1 MRLQQ
6 LDLVRYGKFT
16 GRSLDFGAARP
27 GEPDFHLIYGPNEAG
42 KSTLFSGFLDLL
54 FGIERVSPY
63 GFLHPYPTMRIGGVV
78 EAGGKRHHAY
88 RIKRNANSLVG
99 PDEQPLPDNLFSAAL
114 GSIDRDTYRMMF
126 SLDDDSIEEGG
137 EAILKSEGELG
148 SLLFSASS
156 GLPDSGAVLANL
168 RAEADAFFRPQA
180 RKHRL
185 AELKAEL
192 DALKFER
199 KAVDVNAREYADL
212 RKTLAKARER
222 HDVAARQRAELRV
235 RRDRLRVELEALPL
249 LARLR
254 HARERLAE
262 TQALPVPPQDW
273 WNDLPALRRQEVE
286 IATRLRQLDEELA
299 QRRAELEG
307 LPRDD
312 EALALAG
319 RFEALRDS
327 ALDARYQT
335 AARDM
340 PSRLDELART
350 SAEIRAC
357 LIRLGEADNPD
368 PVSLVLPTTR
378 AARLQELIRQH
389 AGLSEKLAS
398 AREELDSARRN
409 RAQSERELD
418 RLKGG
423 VADTGILME
432 RLHVLRQND
441 CLLRQQ
447 AATREIDR
455 LEAALADAMD
465 RLRPF
470 AGDADELARLPAPAA
485 GVVAMWRAEDAG
497 LSERR
502 LRLDDRIG
510 DERERQAGDE
520 ARLAAMASHGAA
532 VDDATAGA
540 LRRRRD
546 FAWQLHRSSLDEE
559 TAGAFEATM
568 RDDDAA
574 VALRLANAER
584 VAEMRGLAL
593 AISERRARLEAL
605 ERQRAALSEEGQR
618 LDAMV
623 AAAATASGL
632 PNVKLVPHLEAWL
645 ATRAAA
651 LELRADLRA
660 ACQARDR
667 ASSEEQA
674 ATRALREELLR
685 LGVTDYLPDRLDE
698 LLVAAEQIVSRAQS
712 AVAAHGAALAQLR
725 RASEAMENRETVLAA
740 AEAAMVRWD
749 DAWAE
754 GLAATWL
761 AGRADR
767 PPPHE
772 IGPVLAVLQDF
783 DKLMQRKT
791 ELDHRIA
798 AMRKDQKSFAEAI
811 ADLAREVAERG
822 GGDPLELYA
831 SLRDRIAAAQRQEG
845 RRLDASGNI
854 VCLEEALR
862 LLRSEEKQHLAMR
875 QVILDFFG
883 CGTLEEAGFC
893 LEAVREQERQRQR
906 CAEFEDDLVTR
917 LGTATSSEA
926 EFILAGVDEAE
937 LRLELARLEEA
948 IDVADR
954 DVSELHSEVRNKE
967 RALAEIEGGDR
978 VAELEQ
984 KQRTILLEI
993 EHKAVGYLRLKA
1005 GVVAA
1010 EHALRL
1016 FRERHRSAMMQRAS
1030 RTFSH
1035 ISGGEYAGLSTEA
1048 DKGQEFLIAN
1058 TAVGGS
1064 KLAGDLSKGT
1074 RFQLYLALRIAGYH
1088 EVAAARETL
1097 PFIADDIMETFDDNR
1112 AGRAFDLMA
1121 EMARVGQVIYL
1132 THHEHLCDIAR
1143 SACPGVTVHKL

>member
-6 LDLVRYGKFT
+6 LDLLRYGKFT
-16 GRSLDFGAARP
+16 GRSLDFGTPQP

-54 FGIERVSPY
+54 FGIERMSSY
-63 GFLHPYPTMRIGGVV
+63 GFLHPYQTMRIGGVV
-78 EAGGKRHHAY
+78 EAGGRRHHAY

-99 PDEQPLPDNLFSAAL
+99 PDEQPLPDNLFSSAL

-156 GLPDSGAVLANL
+156 GLPDSSAVLANL
-168 RAEADAFFRPQA
+168 RTEADAFFRPQA
-180 RKHRL
+180 RKHQL

-192 DALKFER
+192 DALKSQR
-199 KAVDVNAREYADL
+199 KAVDVNAREYAEL
-212 RKTLAKARER
+212 RKTLTKARER
-222 HDVAARQRAELRV
+222 HDAASRQRAELRV
-235 RRDRLRVELEALPL
+235 RRDRLRAELESLPL
-249 LARLR
+249 VARLNLAR
-254 HARERLAE
+254 EELAG
-262 TQALPVPPQDW
+262 TQALPVPPPDW
-273 WNDLPALRRQEVE
+273 GNDLPALRRREVE

-299 QRRAELEG
+299 QRRAELED
-307 LPRDD
+307 LPRDE

-319 RFEALRDS
+319 RFEALRES

-340 PSRLDELART
+340 PSRLDELARV

-357 LIRLGEADNPD
+357 LIRLGETDNPH
-368 PVSLVLPTTR
+368 PLSLVLPTAR
-378 AARLQELIRQH
+378 AARLQDLVRQH

-398 AREELDSARRN
+398 ARGELESARRD
-409 RAQSERELD
+409 RAQAEREAEGL
-418 RLKGG
+418 GSG
-423 VADTGILME
+423 VADPGILAE
-432 RLHVLRQND
+432 RLHVLRQSD

-447 AATREIDR
+447 AATKEIDR
-455 LEAALADAMD
+455 LAAALADAMD
-465 RLRPF
+465 GLRPF
-470 AGDADELARLPAPAA
+470 AGDADELATLPVPAP
-485 GVVAMWRAEDAG
+485 GLVAMWKADEAA

-510 DERERQAGDE
+510 DERARQAGDE
-520 ARLAAMASHGAA
+520 ARLAACAADGAA
-532 VDDATAGA
+532 VDDATAGE
-540 LRRRRD
+540 LRRRREL
-546 FAWQLHRSSLDEE
+546 AWQLHRSSLDER
-559 TAGAFEATM
+559 TASAFEAAL
-568 RDDDAA
+568 REDDAA
-574 VALRLANAER
+574 AALRLAHVER
-584 VAEMRGLAL
+584 LAEMRGLTL
-593 AISERRARLEAL
+593 AISERRARLQAL
-605 ERQRAALSEEGQR
+605 EAQRAALCEEGQR
-618 LDAMV
+618 LHEM
-623 AAAATASGL
+623 AAAAASASGL
-632 PNVKLVPHLEAWL
+632 PNVRQISQLEAWL
-645 ATRAAA
+645 AARAAA
-651 LELRADLRA
+651 LAIRAELSASYLA
-660 ACQARDR
+660 KDR
-667 ASSEEQA
+667 ARSEEQA
-674 ATRALREELLR
+674 AARALRGELER
-685 LGVTDYLPDRLDE
+685 LGATDHLPDGLDE
-698 LLVAAEQIVSRAQS
+698 LLVVAERTVSRAQGAS
-712 AVAAHGAALAQLR
+712 AAHSAAVAQLH
-725 RASEAMENRETVLAA
+725 RATEAMENRETVLAA
-740 AEAAMVRWD
+740 AEAAMARWEE
-749 DAWAE
+749 AWAE
-754 GLAATWL
+754 ALAATWL

-767 PPPHE
+767 PAPHE

-783 DKLMQRKT
+783 DKLMQKKG

-798 AMRKDQKSFAEAI
+798 GMRKDQASFAEAI
-811 ADLAREVAERG
+811 VGLARDAGEQ
-822 GGDPLELYA
+822 GDPLALYA
-831 SLRDRIAAAQRQEG
+831 SLRDRIAAAQRQEE
-845 RRLDASGNI
+845 RRRDALGSI
-854 VCLEEALR
+854 ERLEEALR
-862 LLRSEEKQHLAMR
+862 LLRSEERQHVAMKQVMF
-875 QVILDFFG
+875 DFFG

-893 LEAVREQERQRQR
+893 LEAVREQERQRLR
-906 CAEFEDDLVTR
+906 CAELEQDLLTR
-917 LGTATSSEA
+917 LGTATTGEA
-926 EFILAGVDEAE
+926 ESLLAGVDEAE
-937 LRLELARLEEA
+937 LRLELTRLEEA
-948 IDVADR
+948 IDVIDR
-954 DVSELHSEVRNKE
+954 DVSELHAEVRNKE
-967 RALAEIEGGDR
+967 RSLAEIEGGDR

-1035 ISGGEYAGLSTEA
+1035 ISGGEYAGLSTQS

-1058 TAVGGS
+1058 TAAGGS

-1074 RFQLYLALRIAGYH
+1074 RFQLYLALRMAGYH

-1143 SACPGVTVHKL
+1143 SACPGVKLHRL

>member
-16 GRSLDFGAARP
+16 GRSLDFGGGKA

-54 FGIERVSPY
+54 FGIERMSPY
-63 GFLHPYPTMRIGGVV
+63 GFLHPYQTMRIGGIV

-114 GSIDRDTYRMMF
+114 GAMDRDTYRMMF

-156 GLPDSGAVLANL
+156 GLPDSSAVLANL
-168 RAEADAFFRPQA
+168 RTEADAFFRPQA
-180 RKHRL
+180 RKHQL

-192 DALKFER
+192 DALKSQR

-212 RKTLAKARER
+212 RKTLTKARER
-222 HDVAARQRAELRV
+222 HDAASRQRAELRV
-235 RRDRLRVELEALPL
+235 RRDRLRAELESLPL
-249 LARLR
+249 LARLN
-254 HARERLAE
+254 HAREQLAGSE
-262 TQALPVPPQDW
+262 ALPVPPEVW
-273 WNDLPALRRQEVE
+273 WSDLPALRRQEVE
-286 IATRLRQLDEELA
+286 IATRLRQMEEELA
-299 QRRAELEG
+299 QRRAELEE
-307 LPRDD
+307 LPRD
-312 EALALAG
+312 EQALALAG

-340 PSRLDELART
+340 PARLDELART

-357 LIRLGEADNPD
+357 LIRLGEADNAD
-368 PVSLVLPTTR
+368 PISLVLPTAR
-378 AARLQELIRQH
+378 AARLQELVRRH

-398 AREELDSARRN
+398 AREELESARRD
-409 RAQSERELD
+409 RARSEHELD

-423 VADTGILME
+423 VADTGLLVE
-432 RLHVLRQND
+432 RLHVLRQSD

-465 RLRPF
+465 SLRPF
-470 AGDADELARLPAPAA
+470 AGDADELATLPVPAP
-485 GVVAMWRAEDAG
+485 GVVATWRTEEAAF
-497 LSERR
+497 SERR
-502 LRLDDRIG
+502 LRLDDRIA

-520 ARLAAMASHGAA
+520 ARLAAMVADGAA
-532 VDDATAGA
+532 VDDPTAGE

-546 FAWQLHRSSLDEE
+546 LAWQLHRSNLDDGTARAFE
-559 TAGAFEATM
+559 TALRE
-568 RDDDAA
+568 DDAA
-574 VALRLANAER
+574 VALRLAYAER
-584 VAEMRGLAL
+584 VAEMRGLTLAL
-593 AISERRARLEAL
+593 SERRARLQAL
-605 ERQRAALSEEGQR
+605 ETQRAAVSEESQR
-618 LDAMV
+618 LETTV
-623 AAAATASGL
+623 AAAASASGS
-632 PNVKLVPHLEAWL
+632 PNVKLVSQLEAWL

-651 LELRADLRA
+651 LALRADLRA
-660 ACQARDR
+660 ERQTRDR

-685 LGVTDYLPDRLDE
+685 LGVADYLPGRLDE
-698 LLVAAEQIVSRAQS
+698 LLVAAEHFVSRAQS
-712 AVAAHGAALAQLR
+712 ASAAHSAAVAQLR
-725 RASEAMENRETVLAA
+725 RASEALENRETVLAA
-740 AEAAMVRWD
+740 AEAAMVRWEEE
-749 DAWAE
+749 WAE
-754 GLAATWL
+754 ALAATWL

-783 DKLMQRKT
+783 DKLMQKKS
-791 ELDHRIA
+791 ELDHRIGG
-798 AMRKDQKSFAEAI
+798 MRKDQKSFAEVI
-811 ADLAREVAERG
+811 ADLAREAGEQ
-822 GGDPLELYA
+822 GDPLALYA
-831 SLRDRIAAAQRQEG
+831 SLRDRIAAAQRQEE
-845 RRLDASGNI
+845 RRLDVSSSVAR
-854 VCLEEALR
+854 LEEGLF
-862 LLRSEEKQHLAMR
+862 LLRNEERQHGVMR
-875 QVILDFFG
+875 QAILDFFG
-883 CGTLEEAGFC
+883 CGTLEEAGLC

-906 CAEFEDDLVTR
+906 SAELEQDLVTR
-917 LGTATSSEA
+917 LGTANHEEA
-926 EFILAGVDEAE
+926 ESILAGLDEPE
-937 LRLELARLEEA
+937 LRLELTRLDEA

-984 KQRTILLEI
+984 RQRTILLDI

-1005 GVVAA
+1005 GVFAA

-1035 ISGGEYAGLSTEA
+1035 ISGGEYAGLSTQA

-1058 TAVGGS
+1058 TAAGGS

-1074 RFQLYLALRIAGYH
+1074 RFQLYLALRMAGYH

-1112 AGRAFDLMA
+1112 AGRAFELMA
-1121 EMARVGQVIYL
+1121 EMARVGQVVYL

-1143 SACPGVTVHKL
+1143 SACPGVKLHKL

>member
-16 GRSLDFGAARP
+16 ERSLDFGTAQR

-54 FGIERVSPY
+54 FGIERMSPY
-63 GFLHPYPTMRIGGVV
+63 GFLHPYQTMRIGGVV

-99 PDEQPLPDNLFSAAL
+99 PDEQPLPDNLFSSAL

-156 GLPDSGAVLANL
+156 GLPDSSAVLANL
-168 RAEADAFFRPQA
+168 RTEADAFFRPQA
-180 RKHRL
+180 RKHQL

-192 DALKFER
+192 DALKSQR
-199 KAVDVNAREYADL
+199 KAVDVNAREYAEL
-212 RKTLAKARER
+212 RKTLTKARDR
-222 HDVAARQRAELRV
+222 HDAASRQRAELRV
-235 RRDRLRVELEALPL
+235 RRDRLRAELESLPL
-249 LARLR
+249 LARLNL
-254 HARERLAE
+254 AREELAG
-262 TQALPVPPQDW
+262 TQALPVPPQEW
-273 WNDLPALRRQEVE
+273 WNDLPALRRREVE

-299 QRRAELEG
+299 QRRAELED
-307 LPRDD
+307 LPRDE
-312 EALALAG
+312 EALALAA
-319 RFEALRDS
+319 RFEALRES

-340 PSRLDELART
+340 PSRLDELARV

-357 LIRLGEADNPD
+357 LIRLGEADNAD
-368 PVSLVLPTTR
+368 PVSLVLPTAR
-378 AARLQELIRQH
+378 AARLQELVRQH
-389 AGLSEKLAS
+389 AGLAEKLAS
-398 AREELDSARRN
+398 ARGELDSARRD
-409 RAQSERELD
+409 RAQTERDAE
-418 RLKGG
+418 RLGSG
-423 VADTGILME
+423 VADTGILAE
-432 RLHVLRQND
+432 RLHVLRQSD

-447 AATREIDR
+447 AATREVDR
-455 LEAALADAMD
+455 LAAALADAMD
-465 RLRPF
+465 GLRPF
-470 AGDADELARLPAPAA
+470 AGDADELATLPVPAP
-485 GVVAMWRAEDAG
+485 GVVAMWKAEESA

-510 DERERQAGDE
+510 DERARQAADE
-520 ARLAAMASHGAA
+520 ARLAALAADGAA
-532 VDDATAGA
+532 VDDATAGE

-546 FAWQLHRSSLDEE
+546 LAWQVHRTSLDER
-559 TAGAFEATM
+559 TASAFEAAL
-568 RDDDAA
+568 REDDAA
-574 VALRLANAER
+574 AALRLAHAER
-584 VAEMRGLAL
+584 LAEMRGLTL
-593 AISERRARLEAL
+593 AISERRARLQAL
-605 ERQRAALSEEGQR
+605 EAQRAALSEEGQR
-618 LDAMV
+618 LHKTV
-623 AAAATASGL
+623 AAAASASGL
-632 PNVKLVPHLEAWL
+632 PNVRQISQLEAWL
-645 ATRAAA
+645 AAGAAA
-651 LELRADLRA
+651 LALRAELRAAHQAKDRA
-660 ACQARDR
+660 A
-667 ASSEEQA
+667 SEEQA
-674 ATRALREELLR
+674 AARALRGELER
-685 LGVTDYLPDRLDE
+685 LGAADHLPDSFDE
-698 LLVAAEQIVSRAQS
+698 LLVVAERVVSRAQAAS
-712 AVAAHGAALAQLR
+712 AAHSTAVAQLH
-725 RASEAMENRETVLAA
+725 RATEAMENRETVLAA
-740 AEAAMVRWD
+740 AEAAMIRWEE
-749 DAWAE
+749 AWAE
-754 GLAATWL
+754 ALAATWL

-767 PPPHE
+767 PAPHE

-783 DKLMQRKT
+783 DKLMQKKG

-798 AMRKDQKSFAEAI
+798 GMRKDQASFAEAI
-811 ADLAREVAERG
+811 VDLAHDAGEQ
-822 GGDPLELYA
+822 GDPLALYA
-831 SLRDRIAAAQRQEG
+831 SLRDRIAAAQRQEE
-845 RRLDASGNI
+845 RRLEALGSI
-854 VCLEEALR
+854 ERLEEVLR
-862 LLRSEEKQHLAMR
+862 LLRSEERQHLAMK
-875 QVILDFFG
+875 QVMFDFFG
-883 CGTLEEAGFC
+883 CETLEEAGLR
-893 LEAVREQERQRQR
+893 LEAVREQERQRLR
-906 CAEFEDDLVTR
+906 CAELEQDLLTR
-917 LGTATSSEA
+917 LGTATTGEA
-926 EFILAGVDEAE
+926 ESILAGVDEPE
-937 LRLELARLEEA
+937 LRLELTRLEEA
-948 IDVADR
+948 IDVIDR
-954 DVSELHSEVRNKE
+954 DVSELHAEVRNKE

-1035 ISGGEYAGLSTEA
+1035 ISGGEYAGLSTQAE
-1048 DKGQEFLIAN
+1048 KGQEFLIAN
-1058 TAVGGS
+1058 TAAGGS

-1074 RFQLYLALRIAGYH
+1074 RFQLYLALRMAGYH

-1143 SACPGVTVHKL
+1143 SACPGVRLHRL